1 MMGTPKSLWPVNPIA
16 SGTDEA
22 STNSM
27 YAIPLDLLEFLSE
40 IILTS
45 LTCREKHRGCYN
57 LDIMITPKSALKKTP
72 QNKQKTT
79 DLSNC

>member
-1 MMGTPKSLWPVNPIA
+1 MGTPKSRWPVSPIA

-27 YAIPLDLLEFLSE
+27 YAMPFDLLEFLSE

-45 LTCREKHRGCYN
+45 LTYREK
-57 LDIMITPKSALKKTP
+57 
-72 QNKQKTT
+72 KQPSGIISTFVE
-79 DLSNC
+79 LHNF